1 MGGSLPDSITNH
13 MPLADRGACDIIIV
27 VACTLDEAIR
37 RVDRG
42 AIDVRDTV
50 TIIDNLTNDILG
62 TKLRSSFTPEKLV
75 EAICQLRDSLKTRVL
90 PIFRFF
96 YFVYFLSQQLLNKIA
111 YLRHKDG
118 RGKVRNTDGATMV
131 WASVGTLRVY

>member
-50 TIIDNLTNDILG
+50 TIIDNLTNDIRG

-75 EAICQLRDSLKTRVL
+75 EAIKTRVL

-96 YFVYFLSQQLLNKIA
+96 LFCLFFVS
-111 YLRHKDG
+111 
-118 RGKVRNTDGATMV
+118 ATP
-131 WASVGTLRVY
+131 

>member
-1 MGGSLPDSITNH
+1 
-13 MPLADRGACDIIIV
+13 MPLADRGGCDISIV
-27 VACTLDEAIR
+27 VAYTLDEAIQ

-42 AIDVRDTV
+42 DIDVRDSV
-50 TIIDNLTNDILG
+50 TIIDNLTNDIRG

-96 YFVYFLSQQLLNKIA
+96 LFCLFFVS
-111 YLRHKDG
+111 
-118 RGKVRNTDGATMV
+118 ATP
-131 WASVGTLRVY
+131 